1 MGKSVAGV
9 IGDNGD
15 ALGEAGKTIAHGV
28 TSGAIAEITCGKFAV
43 GAAGGAMSE
52 LASNWSL
59 GAFGGNEE
67 YQVALNKVLGGLAA
81 AAVTGDAAD
90 FDTSADRAETV
101 HRYNYLSHQQ
111 KATREQD
118 FASCQ
123 GELLCIAQHGA
134 KWDAINLLQE
144 TSYGAGL
151 LAGVPAG
158 MVDSVQGLVQLGLN
172 PVQTLGALKELINRG
187 EILGNATE
195 AVKQSYLAR
204 IEAAEAQYQKAG
216 TSGSFNAGV
225 EYGKLLAEGAS
236 LVAGGVGAING
247 GALLTEKITA
257 KLVKEGVGEAVTAG
271 SKVRA
276 AVVNPTPAQLAT
288 AEKLGVDPRWVKAD
302 GSPDW
307 STKANNGFDG
317 PPKVTELQPGQTF
330 DRYGGRFD
338 EKGNFTDQGKFVAPE
353 DVPFEQRALPDSS
366 LKSPYQKYE
375 VIKPI
380 PGVNAGNAAPWFGKP
395 GKGTQ
400 YQLPMSIDELLK
412 EGFIQPIK

>member
-1 MGKSVAGV
+1 MTGHATISAGINSTINSTINGASFGDAFKDSLLANIQGQVGKSVAGV
-9 IGDNGD
+9 IGDKAD

-28 TSGAIAEITCGKFAV
+28 TSGAIAEITGGKFAA

-52 LASNWSL
+52 IASNWSL

-90 FDTSADRAETV
+90 FDTGADRAETV

-111 KATREQD
+111 KEIREQD

-172 PVQTLGALKELINRG
+172 PAQTLGALKELINSG

-216 TSGSFNAGV
+216 ASGSFNAGV
-225 EYGKLLAEGAS
+225 EYGKLLADGAS
-236 LVAGGVGAING
+236 LVAGGVGAIKG
-247 GALLTEKITA
+247 GVLLTEKITA
-257 KLVKEGVGEAVTAG
+257 KLVKEGVGDALTLG
-271 SKVRA
+271 SK
-276 AVVNPTPAQLAT
+276 TPLSIGHQQLIKNAEVIST
-288 AEKLGVDPRWVKAD
+288 AKPGVGVQFTAPRNLNEQVFWNLVIDTPSLGQLLKGMNKDYRFHTTI
-302 GSPDW
+302 SL
-307 STKANNGFDG
+307 SIICSLIHSENNG
-317 PPKVTELQPGQTF
+317 K
-330 DRYGGRFD
+330 
-338 EKGNFTDQGKFVAPE
+338 
-353 DVPFEQRALPDSS
+353 
-366 LKSPYQKYE
+366 
-375 VIKPI
+375 
-380 PGVNAGNAAPWFGKP
+380 
-395 GKGTQ
+395 
-400 YQLPMSIDELLK
+400 
-412 EGFIQPIK
+412 